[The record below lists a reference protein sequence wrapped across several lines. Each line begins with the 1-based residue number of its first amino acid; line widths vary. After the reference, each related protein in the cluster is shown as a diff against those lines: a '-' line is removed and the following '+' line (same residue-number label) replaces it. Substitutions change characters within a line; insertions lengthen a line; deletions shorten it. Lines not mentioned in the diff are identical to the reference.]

1 MDVAI
6 RRGFADLPAGQVHY
20 REAGRGRGRTLV
32 LIHAS
37 PGSSLMLAPLLAAF
51 GASRHAIA
59 TDTAGNGDSRV
70 ALGEAPAIA
79 DFAACHLAAL
89 DALGIGAFDLYGT
102 HTGAAIAAEIAIAAP
117 HRVRRLI
124 LDGVG
129 LYAPEQQAEMLARH
143 APPMRPDPHA
153 QYLMWAW
160 HVVRDACL
168 FWPWYRTDAAHRRPT
183 GLPAAEALH
192 EKLVELLKAL
202 GTYHLSYRA
211 AIASDKRARLPL
223 IRVPTLAA
231 CARDDVL
238 APMLDAFAALVPGA
252 ERALTPGLGS
262 PAALAA
268 TVAVFARFLD
278 AAGAVATED
287 RRTGQ

>member
-1 MDVAI
+1 MTVAI
-6 RRGFADLPAGQVHY
+6 RRGFADVPGGQVHY
-20 REAGRGRGRTLV
+20 REAGRGLGRSLV

-37 PGSSLMLAPLLAAF
+37 PGSSLMLAPLLSAF
-51 GASRHAIA
+51 GATRHAIA

-89 DALGIGAFDLYGT
+89 DALGIGRFDLYGT
-102 HTGAAIAAEIAIAAP
+102 HTGASIAAEIAIAAP

-129 LYAPEQQAEMLARH
+129 LYTPQQQAEMLARY
-143 APPMRPDPHA
+143 APAMRPDLQA

-160 HVVRDACL
+160 HFVRDTCL
-168 FWPWYRTDAAHRRPT
+168 FWPWYRTDAGHRRPT
-183 GLPAAEALH
+183 GLPPAEALH
-192 EKLVELLKAL
+192 EKLVEVLKAL

-211 AIASDKRARLPL
+211 AIAFDKRARFPL

-231 CARDDVL
+231 CARDDML
-238 APMLDAFAALVPGA
+238 APMFDDFAALIPGA
-252 ERALTPGLGS
+252 GRALTPGLGT
-262 PAALAA
+262 PEALAA

-278 AAGAVATED
+278 EGGAAAD
-287 RRTGQ
+287 RRPGQ